1 MGATQVI
8 ETSEIAWDK
17 VKDNSMLEK
26 LTTQVKET
34 TENAQVT
41 WDKVKENLAVEKLTS
56 QVKES
61 PMVEKLTSQMKE
73 TTEIAQVTWDKVKE
87 SPMVEKLTSQVK
99 ETAENA
105 QVAWGKV
112 KESPIV
118 EKLTTQM
125 KGSTETAQDACDK
138 VKEYSTVKNVTAQIN
153 ESRVWNMA
161 PSSST
166 LISLGLC
173 LLPSLMFVLLGMLT
187 FHGTFLTVGTGVVFG
202 LLVSS
207 VTVALPVAGV
217 FAGIYLAATKLSALY
232 NLAETS
238 AEPMQSSE
246 ETVPIPSENV
256 ESESVESEP
265 MEPELENLMES
276 NDDKIDTED

>member
-1 MGATQVI
+1 MVEKLTSQMK
-8 ETSEIAWDK
+8 ETTEIAQVTWDK
-17 VKDNSMLEK
+17 VKENLAVEK
-26 LTTQVKET
+26 LTSQVKESPVVEKLTSQMKET
-34 TENAQVT
+34 TEIAQVT

-73 TTEIAQVTWDKVKE
+73 T
-87 SPMVEKLTSQVK
+87 
-99 ETAENA
+99 AENA

-125 KGSTETAQDACDK
+125 KGSTETAQDAWDK

-166 LISLGLC
+166 LISLGL
-173 LLPSLMFVLLGMLT
+173 LPVAASLMFVLLRMLT
-187 FHGTFLTVGTGVVFG
+187 FHVGTGVVFG

-232 NLAETS
+232 NLAEIS

-276 NDDKIDTED
+276 NDDKIDTEE

>member
-1 MGATQVI
+1 MG
-8 ETSEIAWDK
+8 
-17 VKDNSMLEK
+17 
-26 LTTQVKET
+26 
-34 TENAQVT
+34 
-41 WDKVKENLAVEKLTS
+41 ENLAVEKLTS
-56 QVKES
+56 Q
-61 PMVEKLTSQMKE
+61 
-73 TTEIAQVTWDKVKE
+73 VKE

-125 KGSTETAQDACDK
+125 KGSTETAQDAWDK

-166 LISLGLC
+166 LISLGL
-173 LLPSLMFVLLGMLT
+173 LPVAASLMFVLLGMLT
-187 FHGTFLTVGTGVVFG
+187 FHVGTGVVFG

-207 VTVALPVAGV
+207 VTFALPVAGV

-238 AEPMQSSE
+238 AEPMQSAE

-276 NDDKIDTED
+276 NDDKIDTEE

>member
-1 MGATQVI
+1 MK
-8 ETSEIAWDK
+8 ETTEIAQVTWDK
-17 VKDNSMLEK
+17 VKENLAVEK
-26 LTTQVKET
+26 LTSQVKESPVVEKLTSQMKET
-34 TENAQVT
+34 TEIAQVT

-73 TTEIAQVTWDKVKE
+73 
-87 SPMVEKLTSQVK
+87 
-99 ETAENA
+99 
-105 QVAWGKV
+105 
-112 KESPIV
+112 
-118 EKLTTQM
+118 
-125 KGSTETAQDACDK
+125 STETAQDAWDK

-166 LISLGLC
+166 LISLGL
-173 LLPSLMFVLLGMLT
+173 LPVAASLMFVLLGMLT
-187 FHGTFLTVGTGVVFG
+187 FNGTFLTVGTGVVFG

-276 NDDKIDTED
+276 NDDKIDTEE

>member
-1 MGATQVI
+1 
-8 ETSEIAWDK
+8 
-17 VKDNSMLEK
+17 
-26 LTTQVKET
+26 
-34 TENAQVT
+34 
-41 WDKVKENLAVEKLTS
+41 
-56 QVKES
+56 
-61 PMVEKLTSQMKE
+61 MVEKLTSQMKE

-125 KGSTETAQDACDK
+125 KGSTETAQDAC
-138 VKEYSTVKNVTAQIN
+138 
-153 ESRVWNMA
+153 
-161 PSSST
+161 
-166 LISLGLC
+166 
-173 LLPSLMFVLLGMLT
+173 
-187 FHGTFLTVGTGVVFG
+187 TFLTVGTGVVFG

-276 NDDKIDTED
+276 NDDKIDTEE

>member
-1 MGATQVI
+1 
-8 ETSEIAWDK
+8 
-17 VKDNSMLEK
+17 
-26 LTTQVKET
+26 
-34 TENAQVT
+34 
-41 WDKVKENLAVEKLTS
+41 
-56 QVKES
+56 
-61 PMVEKLTSQMKE
+61 MVEKLTSQMKE

-125 KGSTETAQDACDK
+125 KGSTETAQDA
-138 VKEYSTVKNVTAQIN
+138 
-153 ESRVWNMA
+153 
-161 PSSST
+161 
-166 LISLGLC
+166 
-173 LLPSLMFVLLGMLT
+173 F
-187 FHGTFLTVGTGVVFG
+187 GTGVVFG

-276 NDDKIDTED
+276 NDDKIDTEE